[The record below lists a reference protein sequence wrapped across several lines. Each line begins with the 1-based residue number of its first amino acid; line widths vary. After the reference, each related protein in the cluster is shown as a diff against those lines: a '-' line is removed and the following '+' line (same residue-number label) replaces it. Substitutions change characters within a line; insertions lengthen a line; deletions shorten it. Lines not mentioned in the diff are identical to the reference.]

1 MYFTRMYFNL
11 LSFEI
16 NQIMN
21 LFEYIYMNHNNP
33 NIE

>member
-21 LFEYIYMNHNNP
+21 LFEYIY
-33 NIE
+33 IYESQQS